1 MELKELL
8 KKFTDCRIAVKMNMD
23 HSMIQVRTMM
33 KANTLMDRPAVHSYY
48 EMDLGSLVKLNL
60 SYEAW
65 LRQVLLYTV
74 REMKDYCEKY
84 HYRYESE
91 MLEEILEN
99 ESKSLFI

>member
-8 KKFTDCRIAVKMNMD
+8 KKLTDCNIAVKVKMD

-33 KANTLMDRPAVHSYY
+33 KPNTIMDRPAIRSYY
-48 EMDLGSLVKLNL
+48 EMALDSLVKSNL
-60 SYEAW
+60 SYEEW

-74 REMKDYCEKY
+74 REIKDYCERN

-91 MLEEILEN
+91 MLKEIIEE
-99 ESKSLFI
+99 

>member
-8 KKFTDCRIAVKMNMD
+8 KKLTDCRIAVKVKMD

-33 KANTLMDRPAVHSYY
+33 KPNTIMNRPAIRSYY
-48 EMDLGSLVKLNL
+48 EMDLDSVVKMNM
-60 SYEAW
+60 SYEEW

-74 REMKDYCEKY
+74 REIKDYCERN

-91 MLEEILEN
+91 MLKEIIE
-99 ESKSLFI
+99 K